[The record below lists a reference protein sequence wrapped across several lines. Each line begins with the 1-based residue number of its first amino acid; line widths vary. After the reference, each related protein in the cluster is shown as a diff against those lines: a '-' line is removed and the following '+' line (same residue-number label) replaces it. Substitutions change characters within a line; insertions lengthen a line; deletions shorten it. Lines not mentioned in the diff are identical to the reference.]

1 MGIVRGLVKLRA
13 LPLALGHARITA
25 HKTVEAGAQILAQ
38 EGVGM
43 VVQMV
48 AGEAARRTVIGPARE
63 GAKRVALKNAR
74 IPVWWIARAVQQKQC
89 I

>member
-1 MGIVRGLVKLRA
+1 MGIARGLAKPPA
-13 LPLALGHARITA
+13 LPLALGHAPRIA
-25 HKTVEAGAQILAQ
+25 QRIVVAGAAADVQGNAA
-38 EGVGM
+38 M
-43 VVQMV
+43 VAQMV

-74 IPVWWIARAVQQKQC
+74 IPVWWIARAVQQKQG

>member
-1 MGIVRGLVKLRA
+1 MLFRS
-13 LPLALGHARITA
+13 
-25 HKTVEAGAQILAQ
+25 QILAQ

-74 IPVWWIARAVQQKQC
+74 IPVWWIARAVQQKQG